1 MNDNFLFKNPHVT
14 QWYENVCVVWC
25 QGMAPR
31 SQSSRDVM
39 RQEAK
44 LQEMSEEV
52 RRRELR
58 LTSPQGRVQVSIQ
71 MHCPDHLVLY

>member
-1 MNDNFLFKNPHVT
+1 
-14 QWYENVCVVWC
+14 
-25 QGMAPR
+25 MAPR

-44 LQEMSEEV
+44 LQEMTEEV

-58 LTSPQGRVQVSIQ
+58 LTSPQGRVQVS
-71 MHCPDHLVLY
+71 HVNKCTACFHFHSGHLFLYESHKHDLLVFDVFERD

>member
-1 MNDNFLFKNPHVT
+1 MRMFL
-14 QWYENVCVVWC
+14 WC

-58 LTSPQGRVQVSIQ
+58 LTSPQGRVQVSKKLHFPGH
-71 MHCPDHLVLY
+71 MVLSKTTNYDLLFINSI